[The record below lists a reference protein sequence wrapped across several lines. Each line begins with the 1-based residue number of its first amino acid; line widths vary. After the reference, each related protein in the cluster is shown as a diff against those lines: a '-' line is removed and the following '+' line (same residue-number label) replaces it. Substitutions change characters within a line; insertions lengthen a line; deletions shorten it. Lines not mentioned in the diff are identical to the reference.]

1 MLRMDVLFDSKLL
14 LGPQSKLNLA
24 AEEGVKLKHL
34 VSAVRALWRSSPTGN
49 HPNVTHLKSMLRPS
63 PQRRRD
69 QDEDDSPVPCDD
81 EGDDRMSSSPED
93 AGEDQ
98 DDACSVLSASTLRL
112 PGRGDAADSDGAM
125 TDRDS
130 EDEEG
135 DHEACED
142 DIPSSMADKVD
153 DKGDEDIFDESQR
166 DSQRPGAWMGSAIA
180 LFNRLEKTG
189 KIVVPVEV
197 LYEWLVDGKPA
208 EKGEYAGSFYIDDL
222 ECLPI
227 CFQILLFDPPFYLYR
242 RGLLRYHVWMHKK
255 ITSLSNAPTLQA
267 SQLQGLPLLLCAAV
281 LTSGPLWH
289 HCAPLLPRWLGTVA
303 WCCGWAGRVGT

>member
-1 MLRMDVLFDSKLL
+1 
-14 LGPQSKLNLA
+14 
-24 AEEGVKLKHL
+24 
-34 VSAVRALWRSSPTGN
+34 
-49 HPNVTHLKSMLRPS
+49 
-63 PQRRRD
+63 
-69 QDEDDSPVPCDD
+69 
-81 EGDDRMSSSPED
+81 
-93 AGEDQ
+93 
-98 DDACSVLSASTLRL
+98 
-112 PGRGDAADSDGAM
+112 M

-242 RGLLRYHVWMHKK
+242 RGLLRYHV
-255 ITSLSNAPTLQA
+255 
-267 SQLQGLPLLLCAAV
+267 
-281 LTSGPLWH
+281 
-289 HCAPLLPRWLGTVA
+289 
-303 WCCGWAGRVGT
+303 